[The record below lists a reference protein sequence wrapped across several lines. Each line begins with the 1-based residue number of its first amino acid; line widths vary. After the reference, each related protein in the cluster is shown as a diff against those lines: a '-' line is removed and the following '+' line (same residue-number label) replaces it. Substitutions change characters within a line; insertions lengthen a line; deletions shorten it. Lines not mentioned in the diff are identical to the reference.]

1 MEALIAWVRRRLS
14 PETYF
19 GLQLTL
25 GMALLAMGAWLFAVV
40 AEDVVTDDPLTLV
53 DQWIAKWVYKHTV
66 ADVARFATLVSW
78 VHQWAG
84 IGMLSL
90 LFVAYLSSKRHWRW
104 VLITL
109 CTVPGGMLLNV
120 LLKLGFHRARPA
132 LSELSAALQTY
143 SFPSGHVMAATLL
156 YAVTVGYVASRVGA
170 WRWRISAFGAALL
183 LVILVAFSRVYL
195 GVHYLSDVLAA
206 VAAGVAWFALS
217 HVAVN
222 TLWHRRQLDRKTPER
237 NA

>member
-1 MEALIAWVRRRLS
+1 VDALIAWLRRRLS

-25 GMALLAMGAWLFAVV
+25 GMLLFAVGAWLFAVV

-53 DQWIAKWVYKHTV
+53 DEWIAKWVHEHNVPEVTRM
-66 ADVARFATLVSW
+66 AMFVSW

-84 IGMLSL
+84 IAVLTMLL
-90 LFVAYLSSKRHWRW
+90 VAHLSWKRDWRW
-104 VLITL
+104 VCIAL

-120 LLKLGFHRARPA
+120 LLKLAFHRARPA
-132 LSELSAALQTY
+132 LSELSATLRTY

-156 YAVTVGYVASRVGA
+156 YALCVGFMTSRVAG
-170 WRWRISAFGAALL
+170 WRWRVFVFAAAVF
-183 LVILVAFSRVYL
+183 LVALVAFSRVYL

-206 VAAGVAWFALS
+206 AGAGIAWFALC
-217 HVAVN
+217 HVAVS
-222 TLWHRRQLDRKTPER
+222 TLWHRRQVHGKAPHE
-237 NA
+237 